1 MAASSSSPNLKLLIP
16 REVLAAGVQSA
27 ASWIDEQQRG
37 LAEPLLIIAILKS
50 SICFVA
56 DLIRQIKS
64 PFHLD
69 FIRCSSYGMK
79 GVQKGEL
86 QIQGIENLKL
96 KGRRILLVDDMV
108 DSGETLERAKEALL
122 AGGAS
127 SVETL
132 VLLSKSSTSVSFVVF
147 EIPTQFVVGYG
158 MDYKEELRG
167 LPHLY
172 TLEE

>member
-1 MAASSSSPNLKLLIP
+1 MAVNSSSPNLKLLIP

-27 ASWIDEQQRG
+27 AGWIDAQQTE
-37 LAEPLLIIAILKS
+37 AVEPLLIVAILKS

-56 DLIRQIKS
+56 DLIRQIKT

-79 GVQKGEL
+79 GVHKGEL
-86 QIQGIENLKL
+86 QIQGIENLDL
-96 KGRRILLVDDMV
+96 KGRRVLLVDDIV
-108 DSGETLERAKEALL
+108 DSGETLQRAKEALL
-122 AGGAS
+122 KGGAS

-132 VLLSKSSTSVSFVVF
+132 VLLSKNSSLASFVVF
-147 EIPTQFVVGYG
+147 EIPDQFVVGYG

-167 LPHLY
+167 LLHLY
-172 TLEE
+172 ALQE